1 MPGQR
6 THLIEDINSLL
17 AREPASTTLA
27 TVEDTLTT
35 GYAHAL
41 ALEAQQLRLER
52 GLWRLAC
59 ELDADAP
66 SQAAEARELAGLLA
80 GVESELRQLRLLLMT
95 LRDRAR
101 ELRAA

>member
-1 MPGQR
+1 VPGQR
-6 THLIEDINSLL
+6 TSLIKDIHSLL
-17 AREPASTTLA
+17 AQEPGVTPLA
-27 TVEDTLTT
+27 CVEHVLTS

-52 GLWRLAC
+52 ELRCLAL
-59 ELDADAP
+59 ERAGSHYAADAEDVTGRL
-66 SQAAEARELAGLLA
+66 EAVERELAN
-80 GVESELRQLRLLLMT
+80 LRPVLVT

>member
-1 MPGQR
+1 VPGHR
-6 THLIEDINSLL
+6 TSLMKDIHTLL
-17 AREPASTTLA
+17 AQEPGLTPLD
-27 TVEDTLTT
+27 TVEDVLTA

-52 GLWRLAC
+52 QLWQLAR
-59 ELDADAP
+59 ERDAAADDPA
-66 SQAAEARELAGLLA
+66 AAEELNRRLCEVEYELA
-80 GVESELRQLRLLLMT
+80 QLRGVLVT

>member
-1 MPGQR
+1 VPGQR
-6 THLIEDINSLL
+6 TSLIKDIHTLL
-17 AREPASTTLA
+17 ALEPAHTTVER
-27 TVEDTLTT
+27 VEDTLTA

-52 GLWRLAC
+52 KLWRLARAPGDEPDVVAHEAV
-59 ELDADAP
+59 ELSD
-66 SQAAEARELAGLLA
+66 LLA
-80 GVESELRQLRLLLMT
+80 GVERELSSLRVLLVT

>member
-6 THLIEDINSLL
+6 TSLIKDIHSLL
-17 AREPASTTLA
+17 AQDPCLTPLA
-27 TVEDTLTT
+27 DVEDVLTA

-41 ALEAQQLRLER
+41 ALEARQLRLER
-52 GLWRLAC
+52 RLWKLAR
-59 ELDADAP
+59 ERDGAERDPVDADELAV
-66 SQAAEARELAGLLA
+66 QLGDVEREL
-80 GVESELRQLRLLLMT
+80 SYLRTVLVT

>member
-6 THLIEDINSLL
+6 ASLMKDIHMLL
-17 AREPASTTLA
+17 AQDAALTPIDH
-27 TVEDTLTT
+27 VEDVLTA

-41 ALEAQQLRLER
+41 SLEAKQLRFER
-52 GLWRLAC
+52 ELWQL
-59 ELDADAP
+59 
-66 SQAAEARELAGLLA
+66 ARERDAASDDAATAEELNQRLCDVEYELAH
-80 GVESELRQLRLLLMT
+80 LRGMLVT

>member
-6 THLIEDINSLL
+6 TRLMKDIHTLL
-17 AREPASTTLA
+17 AQDPSVTPLDH
-27 TVEDTLTT
+27 VEDVLTA

-41 ALEAQQLRLER
+41 ALEGQQLRLER
-52 GLWRLAC
+52 ELW
-59 ELDADAP
+59 
-66 SQAAEARELAGLLA
+66 QHARERDVASDEAASADELNQRLCA
-80 GVESELRQLRLLLMT
+80 VERELMHLRTVLVT

>member
-6 THLIEDINSLL
+6 TSLIQDIHTLL
-17 AREPASTTLA
+17 ALEPARTPIER
-27 TVEDTLTT
+27 VEDTLTA

-52 GLWRLAC
+52 RLWRLARGPGDEPDVLAHEAV
-59 ELDADAP
+59 ELSDLLGDV
-66 SQAAEARELAGLLA
+66 ERELSSFRALL
-80 GVESELRQLRLLLMT
+80 VT